1 MTLLELQRDMRAWLT
16 TGTED
21 TMFRF
26 APSARTGLAVY
37 QNNYRAQ
44 LVACLADTF
53 QRVKA
58 WLGDD
63 DFLAAAVSHINSS
76 PPSDWTLD
84 HYGRTFAESLR
95 ARYAEDPEVA
105 ELAWLDRAL
114 ADAFVGPDIEP
125 VPPHSLAAID
135 WDRAV
140 LRFTPTLQI
149 GHVLTNSTMIWSALS
164 AGSTPPAVEWLPNAT
179 AALVWRK
186 EFTSCFRTLTS
197 IEERAIMQ
205 VYSGASFGALCAMLV
220 TTQGDIEGVK
230 VAGEFLAQWLRDGL
244 IVGVDEH

>member
-21 TMFRF
+21 TMFGF
-26 APSARTGLAVY
+26 ETSARAGLDVY

-44 LVACLADTF
+44 LVACLSETF

-58 WLGDD
+58 WLGDE
-63 DFLAAAVSHINSS
+63 DFLAAAVSHIQSS
-76 PPSDWTLD
+76 PPSNWTLD
-84 HYGRTFAESLR
+84 HYGRNFAESLL
-95 ARYAEDPEVA
+95 ARYAGDPEVA

-164 AGSTPPAVEWLPNAT
+164 AGSTPPAVERLPNAT

-197 IEERAIMQ
+197 KEARAVAHIQ
-205 VYSGASFGALCAMLV
+205 SGASFGALCAMLV
-220 TTQGDIEGVK
+220 TTEGEIAGLK
-230 VAGEFLAQWLRDGL
+230 MAGEFLAQWLRDGL
-244 IVGVDEH
+244 IVRVD